1 MNEWSTP
8 LTSSS
13 SPSPVSMKSPLQL
26 NQVDS
31 LTIKAVTDLI
41 NDMIHKNT
49 KKVKKIK
56 KNKFF
61 SSTIPVMNVYEYI
74 LRIVR
79 YTNIESN
86 TLIAAMS
93 SLTSYIH

>member
-49 KKVKKIK
+49 KK
-56 KNKFF
+56 
-61 SSTIPVMNVYEYI
+61 
-74 LRIVR
+74 
-79 YTNIESN
+79 
-86 TLIAAMS
+86 
-93 SLTSYIH
+93 